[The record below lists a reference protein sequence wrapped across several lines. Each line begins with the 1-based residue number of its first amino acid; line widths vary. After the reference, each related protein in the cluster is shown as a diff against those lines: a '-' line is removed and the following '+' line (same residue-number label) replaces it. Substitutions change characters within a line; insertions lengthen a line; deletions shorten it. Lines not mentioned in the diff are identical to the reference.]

1 MSRYLRTITSSCT
14 CALLLASILS
24 ATAQLSP
31 PESPLIFM
39 ENIVSTN
46 LNERDMAISPD
57 GSEMF
62 FTIQANQHAVSTII
76 RLKKLSNNKWSD
88 PEVAT
93 FSGKYSD
100 LEPAFSPD
108 GKKLYFS
115 SNRPVTGNDP
125 KDYDIWYV
133 EKINEMWT
141 TPRSLGAPVN
151 TSSNEF
157 YPSVTSN
164 GNIYFTA
171 EYENGVGK
179 EDIYL
184 SRWVN
189 GTFTTPVPLDTAV
202 NSKLWEFNA
211 FVTADERYIIF
222 TSYGRKN
229 EKGGGDLYISTKSNE
244 GKWTPARLLNKINS
258 NVLDYCPF
266 VTADQKSFFF
276 TSARHDLASHEKTK
290 TFADLSKTYN
300 GITNGSE
307 NIYWMSFASLLESLK

>member
-1 MSRYLRTITSSCT
+1 MPRNLKPWSSSCT
-14 CALLLASILS
+14 CAWLLASIIS
-24 ATAQLSP
+24 ASAQVSP
-31 PESPLIFM
+31 PESPVIFM

-57 GSEMF
+57 GNEMF
-62 FTIQANQHAVSTII
+62 FTIQSNQHAVSTII
-76 RLKKLSNNKWSD
+76 RLKKLSNNKWSN
-88 PEVAT
+88 PEVAS

-108 GKKLYFS
+108 GRKLYFS
-115 SNRPVTGNDP
+115 SNRPVAGDDP
-125 KDYDIWYV
+125 KDYDIWFV

-141 TPRSLGAPVN
+141 TPKSLGAPIN
-151 TSSNEF
+151 TSANEF
-157 YPSVTSN
+157 YPSIASN

-171 EYENGVGK
+171 EYDNGVGK

-189 GTFTTPVPLDTAV
+189 GAFSTPAPLDTAV

-229 EKGGGDLYISTKSNE
+229 EKGGGDLYISAKNSE
-244 GKWTPARLLNKINS
+244 GKWTPAKVLNMVNS

-276 TSARHDLASHEKTK
+276 TSGRHNLAAHEKTK
-290 TFADLSKTYN
+290 TFSDLTRTYN
-300 GITNGSE
+300 DINNGSE
-307 NIYWMSFASLLESLK
+307 NIYWMSFDSLLQSIK